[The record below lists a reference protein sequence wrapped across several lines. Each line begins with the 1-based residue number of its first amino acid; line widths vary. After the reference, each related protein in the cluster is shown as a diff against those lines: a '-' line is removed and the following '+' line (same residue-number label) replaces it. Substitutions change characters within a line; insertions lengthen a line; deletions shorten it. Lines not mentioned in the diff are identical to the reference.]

1 MSKNKPYS
9 AVNVKD
15 VNLSGLLAELK
26 DAGELFVGID
36 VAKEHLLVAICHG
49 RRLFTRVWR
58 VDYPSQ
64 LRLLVDLLSKLA
76 ENRKL
81 TVAIEPTGTYA
92 DPLRYA
98 LKKADV
104 PVLRIESKASHDY
117 AEIFDGTPS
126 QHDAKDAMTLAEM
139 SFNGQGSPWPLVLKG
154 ERDAKMRTLVQQAD
168 DQQTVLGVWCGR
180 LEGLLARHW
189 PEATGVLDLDS
200 ATLLHAL
207 VEYGGPAGL
216 AEDAEAEARLR
227 AWGGRWLSE
236 QKVQDLIGSARGT
249 AGVPAGEA
257 EMDQVR
263 RYAQSALSAHRE
275 LESTRRRLEKLAEG
289 DAALERMG
297 AAVGKATACV
307 LWALLGDPRNYA
319 SVGAYLKA
327 AGLNLAERSSGK
339 YEGQLKISKRGP
351 SLVRKWLYMAAVRLL
366 QRSPQAAAW
375 FAAKKQRDGGGQGGG
390 RVPRRRKGM
399 GLIGLVALM
408 RRLLGAVWHIV
419 RKEETFDAGRLFG
432 RATRTARTA
441 RTAKQDTAKPA
452 AAQKAKAALS

>member
-1 MSKNKPYS
+1 VSTNKPYS

-15 VNLSGLLAELK
+15 VNLSKLLAELK
-26 DAGELFVGID
+26 NAGELFVGVD
-36 VAKEHLLVAICHG
+36 VGKESLLVAICHG
-49 RRLFTRVWR
+49 RRVFTRVWR

-64 LRLLVDLLSKLA
+64 LRLLVELLGKLS

-126 QHDAKDAMTLAEM
+126 QHDAKDAMSLAEM
-139 SFNGQGSPWPLVLKG
+139 SFNGQGSPWPMALKSD
-154 ERDAKMRTLVQQAD
+154 RDAKMRTLVSQAD
-168 DQQTVLGVWCGR
+168 DQQRVKTVWTGR

-200 ATLLHAL
+200 ATLLHVL
-207 VEYGGPAGL
+207 IEYGGAAGL
-216 AEDAEAEARLR
+216 AEDAEAEAKLR
-227 AWGGRWLSE
+227 AWGGPWLGE
-236 QKVQDLIGSARGT
+236 QKMQDLIGSARRT
-249 AGVPAGEA
+249 AGVPAGKA

-263 RYAQSALSAHRE
+263 KYAQSALSAHRE
-275 LESTRRRLEKLAEG
+275 LESTRRQLEKLVEG
-289 DAALERMG
+289 DAVLERMG

-307 LWALLGDPRNYA
+307 LWVRLGDPRDYT

-351 SLVRKWLYMAAVRLL
+351 ALVRKWLYMAAVRLL
-366 QRSPQAAAW
+366 QKSPQAAAW

-390 RVPRRRKGM
+390 RVPRRRKGV

-408 RRLLGAVWHIV
+408 RRLLGAVWYVV
-419 RKEETFDAGRLFG
+419 RKEEAFDAGRLFG
-432 RATRTARTA
+432 QAA
-441 RTAKQDTAKPA
+441 RTAKQDPTKPA
-452 AAQKAKAALS
+452 ARPSAAQKVKAALS